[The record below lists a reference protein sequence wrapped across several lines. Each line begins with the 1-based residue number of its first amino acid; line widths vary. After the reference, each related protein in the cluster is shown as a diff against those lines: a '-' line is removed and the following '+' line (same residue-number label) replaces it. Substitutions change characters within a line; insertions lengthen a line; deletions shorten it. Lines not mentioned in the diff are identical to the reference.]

1 MTDKIFKLKYV
12 YAMHLV
18 LLIIGIAFVYANPFK
33 LHTFGSLALF
43 YGVSGGGMS
52 CFAAAIYILH
62 TLPLKLVQ
70 KFTDEDMATFCLI
83 SVQLVAMCA
92 LFSKCYFVFESK

>member
-1 MTDKIFKLKYV
+1 
-12 YAMHLV
+12 
-18 LLIIGIAFVYANPFK
+18 
-33 LHTFGSLALF
+33 
-43 YGVSGGGMS
+43 MS